1 MNSYTCTHTKHIQ
14 NKHLSPHMCCC
25 SVTKSCPTLCNPMD
39 CNAPSFPIL
48 HYLLEVCSN
57 SRPLSQWC
65 YPAFSSF
72 VTNFS
77 FCPQSFLGCWSPVV
91 SDSKRVRHEL
101 QHASLPCP
109 SLSPGV
115 CSNSR
120 PLSQWCHSTISSSV
134 IKIDLFQSCG
144 HCWVFQTCSQ
154 HVVKWRR
161 ECKTTPLFLP
171 WEPHV

>member
-65 YPAFSSF
+65 HPAFSSS

-91 SDSKRVRHEL
+91 SDSEKS
-101 QHASLPCP
+101 QTWTAACQP
-109 SLSPGV
+109 SLSFIV
-115 CSNSR
+115 SR
-120 PLSQWCHSTISSSV
+120 SLLKLTSIESVMPFNHFILCHKNWPFPVLWPLLSFPNLLTT
-134 IKIDLFQSCG
+134 CG
-144 HCWVFQTCSQ
+144 QVE
-154 HVVKWRR
+154 KGM
-161 ECKTTPLFLP
+161 
-171 WEPHV
+171 